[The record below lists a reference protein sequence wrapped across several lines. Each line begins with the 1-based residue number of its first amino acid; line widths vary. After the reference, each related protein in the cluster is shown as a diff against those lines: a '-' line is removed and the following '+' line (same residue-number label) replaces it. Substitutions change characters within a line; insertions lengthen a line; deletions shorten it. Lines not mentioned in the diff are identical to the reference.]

1 MRLDRST
8 SRHHKASKKGEL
20 YLNDFSLPPITINV
34 HRSIRATNSQQSLFL
49 AITRYRINTSRY
61 VVASGYRGLWTRL
74 VTYRIENN
82 ALEPLLLLSLHY
94 DRHAGWPFDDPVR
107 DRHSPHRVLPSSA
120 RSRACTCLP
129 TGRIN
134 SGGYQVDCTIDEIV
148 G

>member
-1 MRLDRST
+1 VGRWLDARKERTENGTRVRLSAVQT
-8 SRHHKASKKGEL
+8 TYLCAVHL

-94 DRHAGWPFDDPVR
+94 DRHAG
-107 DRHSPHRVLPSSA
+107 
-120 RSRACTCLP
+120 
-129 TGRIN
+129 
-134 SGGYQVDCTIDEIV
+134 
-148 G
+148 